1 MLELKGLKKLFDGIS
16 VLNGI
21 DISFQQGSKI
31 GLSGGNGTGK
41 STLLNIATG
50 FLTPEEGSI
59 IFNGY
64 DITHFEAWKLSRL
77 GVKRTFQKVRFNEAL
92 ILKEQLYTN
101 DEIIMKNRYMLEE
114 AGIIDYM
121 YSFPNEVPLPILRK
135 IEVIRA
141 LLDSPKYLFLDEP
154 SAGMAAT
161 DLHDFGQF
169 LKEYIDT
176 NTCLV
181 VVEHRLELMKKIDAN
196 ICELRDGKLVKEKLL
211 YD

>member
-1 MLELKGLKKLFDGIS
+1 MLELKGLKKLFDGIT
-16 VLNGI
+16 VLNGV
-21 DISFQQGSKI
+21 DISFQLGTKI

-59 IFNGY
+59 ILNG
-64 DITHFEAWKLSRL
+64 DNITHFEAWKISRL
-77 GVKRTFQKVRFNEAL
+77 GVKRTFQKVRFNDAL

-101 DEIIMKNRYMLEE
+101 DEIIKKSRYMLED
-114 AGIIDYM
+114 AGIIDYL

-141 LLDSPKYLFLDEP
+141 LLDRPKYLFLDEP

-161 DLHDFGQF
+161 DLHNFGEF
-169 LKEYIDT
+169 LTEYIDA
-176 NTCLV
+176 NICLV
-181 VVEHRLELMKKIDAN
+181 VVEHRLELMKKLDAN
-196 ICELRDGKLVKEKLL
+196 ICELRDGKLVNGNIIV
-211 YD
+211 

>member
-1 MLELKGLKKLFDGIS
+1 MLELRGLKKLFNGIS
-16 VLNGI
+16 VLNGVN
-21 DISFQQGSKI
+21 ISFQQGTKI

-50 FLTPEEGSI
+50 FLTPEEGAI
-59 IFNGY
+59 ILNG
-64 DITHFEAWKLSRL
+64 DNITHFEAWKLSRL

-101 DEIIMKNRYMLEE
+101 NEIIKKNRDMLEG
-114 AGIIDYM
+114 AGIIDYL

-141 LLDSPKYLFLDEP
+141 LLDRPKYLFLDEP

-161 DLHDFGQF
+161 DLHRFGEF
-169 LKEYIDT
+169 LKEYIDADI
-176 NTCLV
+176 CLV

-196 ICELRDGKLVKEKLL
+196 ICELRDGKLVNGNIFV
-211 YD
+211 

>member
-1 MLELKGLKKLFDGIS
+1 MLELRGLKKLFDGIS
-16 VLNGI
+16 VLNGVN
-21 DISFQQGSKI
+21 ISFQQGTKI

-50 FLTPEEGSI
+50 FLTPEEGAI
-59 IFNGY
+59 ILNG
-64 DITHFEAWKLSRL
+64 DNITHFEAWKLSRL

-101 DEIIMKNRYMLEE
+101 NEIIKKNRDMLEG
-114 AGIIDYM
+114 AGIIDYL

-141 LLDSPKYLFLDEP
+141 LLDRPKYLFLDEP

-161 DLHDFGQF
+161 DLHNFGKF
-169 LKEYIDT
+169 LKEYIDADI
-176 NTCLV
+176 CLV

-196 ICELRDGKLVKEKLL
+196 ICELRDGKLVNGNIIV
-211 YD
+211 

>member
-21 DISFQQGSKI
+21 DIAFQQGTKI

-50 FLTPEEGSI
+50 FLTPEEGTLI
-59 IFNGY
+59 LNG
-64 DITHFEAWKLSRL
+64 DNITHFEAWKLSRL

-92 ILKEQLYTN
+92 ILKEQLYTS
-101 DEIIMKNRYMLEE
+101 DEIIKRNLYMLEG
-114 AGIIDYM
+114 AGIIDYL

-141 LLDSPKYLFLDEP
+141 LLDRPKYLFLDEP

-161 DLHDFGQF
+161 DLHDFGEF
-169 LKEYIDT
+169 LKDYIDAE
-176 NTCLV
+176 TCLV
-181 VVEHRLELMKKIDAN
+181 VVEHRLELMKKINAD
-196 ICELRDGKLVKEKLL
+196 IFELRDGKLVAGNIMI
-211 YD
+211 

>member
-21 DISFQQGSKI
+21 DIAFQKGTKI

-50 FLTPEEGSI
+50 FLTPEEGALI
-59 IFNGY
+59 LNG
-64 DITHFEAWKLSRL
+64 DNITHFEAWKLSRL

-92 ILKEQLYTN
+92 ILKEQLYKS
-101 DEIIMKNRYMLEE
+101 DEIIKRNLYMLEG
-114 AGIIDYM
+114 AGIIDYL

-135 IEVIRA
+135 IEVISA
-141 LLDSPKYLFLDEP
+141 LLDRPKYLFLDEP

-161 DLHDFGQF
+161 DLHDFGDF
-169 LKEYIDT
+169 LNDYIDAE
-176 NTCLV
+176 TCLV
-181 VVEHRLELMKKIDAN
+181 VVEHRLELMKKINAD
-196 ICELRDGKLVKEKLL
+196 IFELRDGKLVAGNIII
-211 YD
+211 

>member
-1 MLELKGLKKLFDGIS
+1 MLELRGLKKLFDGIS
-16 VLNGI
+16 VLNGVN
-21 DISFQQGSKI
+21 ISFQQGTKI

-50 FLTPEEGSI
+50 FLTPEEGAI
-59 IFNGY
+59 ILNG
-64 DITHFEAWKLSRL
+64 DNITHFEAWKLSRL

-101 DEIIMKNRYMLEE
+101 DESIKKNRSMLEG
-114 AGIIDYM
+114 AGIIDYL

-141 LLDSPKYLFLDEP
+141 LLDRPKYLFLDEP

-161 DLHDFGQF
+161 DLHNFGEF
-169 LKEYIDT
+169 LKEYIDADI
-176 NTCLV
+176 CLV

-196 ICELRDGKLVKEKLL
+196 ICELRDGKLVNGNIIV
-211 YD
+211 

>member
-1 MLELKGLKKLFDGIS
+1 MLELRGLKKLFDGIS
-16 VLNGI
+16 VLNGVN
-21 DISFQQGSKI
+21 ISFQQGTKI

-50 FLTPEEGSI
+50 FLTPEEGAI
-59 IFNGY
+59 ILNG
-64 DITHFEAWKLSRL
+64 DNITHFEAWKLSRL

-101 DEIIMKNRYMLEE
+101 NEIIKKNRDMLEG
-114 AGIIDYM
+114 AGIIDYL

-141 LLDSPKYLFLDEP
+141 LLDRPKYLFLDEP

-161 DLHDFGQF
+161 DLHNFGEF
-169 LKEYIDT
+169 LKEYIDADI
-176 NTCLV
+176 CLV
-181 VVEHRLELMKKIDAN
+181 VVEHRIELMKKIDAN
-196 ICELRDGKLVKEKLL
+196 ICELRDGKLVNGNTIV
-211 YD
+211 

>member
-21 DISFQQGSKI
+21 DISLQRGTKI

-50 FLTPEEGSI
+50 FLTPDEGSI
-59 IFNGY
+59 ILNG
-64 DITHFEAWKLSRL
+64 DNITHFEAWKISRL
-77 GVKRTFQKVRFNEAL
+77 GVKRTFQKVRFNDAL

-101 DEIIMKNRYMLEE
+101 DEIIKKSRYMLEGT
-114 AGIIDYM
+114 GIIDYL

-141 LLDSPKYLFLDEP
+141 LLDRSKYLFLDEP

-161 DLHDFGQF
+161 DLHNFGDF
-169 LKEYIDT
+169 LTEYIDA
-176 NTCLV
+176 NICLV
-181 VVEHRLELMKKIDAN
+181 VVEHRLELMKKLDAN
-196 ICELRDGKLVKEKLL
+196 ICELQDGKIVNGNIIV
-211 YD
+211 

>member
-1 MLELKGLKKLFDGIS
+1 MMLELKGLKKLFDGIS

-21 DISFQQGSKI
+21 DIAFQQGTKI

-50 FLTPEEGSI
+50 FLTPEKGALI
-59 IFNGY
+59 LNG
-64 DITHFEAWKLSRL
+64 DNITHFEAWKLSRL

-92 ILKEQLYTN
+92 ILKEQLYTS
-101 DEIIMKNRYMLEE
+101 DEIIKRNLYMLEG
-114 AGIIDYM
+114 AGIIDYL

-141 LLDSPKYLFLDEP
+141 LLDRPKYLFLDEP

-161 DLHDFGQF
+161 DLHDFGEF
-169 LKEYIDT
+169 LKDYIDAE
-176 NTCLV
+176 TCLV
-181 VVEHRLELMKKIDAN
+181 VVEHRLELMKKINAD
-196 ICELRDGKLVKEKLL
+196 IFELRDGKLVAGNIMI
-211 YD
+211 

>member
-1 MLELKGLKKLFDGIS
+1 MLELRGLKKLFDGIS
-16 VLNGI
+16 VLNGVN
-21 DISFQQGSKI
+21 ISFQKGTKI

-50 FLTPEEGSI
+50 FLTPEEGAI
-59 IFNGY
+59 ILNG
-64 DITHFEAWKLSRL
+64 DNITHFEAWKLSRL

-101 DEIIMKNRYMLEE
+101 DEIIKKNRDMLEG
-114 AGIIDYM
+114 AGIIDYL

-141 LLDSPKYLFLDEP
+141 LLDRPKYLFLDEP
-154 SAGMAAT
+154 SAGMAET
-161 DLHDFGQF
+161 DLHNFGEF

-176 NTCLV
+176 DICLV
-181 VVEHRLELMKKIDAN
+181 VVEHRIELMKKIDAN
-196 ICELRDGKLVKEKLL
+196 ICELRDGKLVNGNIIV
-211 YD
+211 

>member
-1 MLELKGLKKLFDGIS
+1 MLELRGLKKLFDGIS
-16 VLNGI
+16 VLNGVN
-21 DISFQQGSKI
+21 ISFQKGTKI

-50 FLTPEEGSI
+50 FLTPEEGAI
-59 IFNGY
+59 ILNG
-64 DITHFEAWKLSRL
+64 DNITHFEAWKLSRL

-101 DEIIMKNRYMLEE
+101 NEIIKKNRDMLEG
-114 AGIIDYM
+114 AGIIDYL

-141 LLDSPKYLFLDEP
+141 LLDRPKYLFLDEP

-161 DLHDFGQF
+161 DLHNFGEF
-169 LKEYIDT
+169 LKKYIDADI
-176 NTCLV
+176 CLV

-196 ICELRDGKLVKEKLL
+196 ICELRDGKLVNGNTIV
-211 YD
+211 